1 MNKTLRKIIV
11 GAACCATILPVA
23 VPLAACGQAND
34 PETRAVSL
42 ALGAVDQNFNP
53 FFFTQQ
59 NDGEVVSLT
68 QIPLITANRNAE
80 VACGDNEATVA
91 LAYKEVMYD
100 ANGNVTAEG
109 DENGRTEY
117 EFVIKNGIKFSDG
130 VDLTIKDVLFNL
142 YVYLDPMYTGSSTIY
157 ATKIKGLA
165 AYRAQNPTMSE
176 DEADNYTSKF
186 LGQVNGRFSTLLNY
200 DTAPYTSPKPTDDL
214 LLVAEEFE
222 SELNSDW
229 TSNVGTVKSYE
240 ENYRFTEDWEVFYFN
255 EGLID
260 YQRDA
265 NGVRKKDDNN
275 KYITTLD
282 AGATNDQTHLRT
294 NMNAALS
301 EDKVSAYASANS
313 CSNEE
318 AREKLMQKEAV
329 QTLFDEY
336 LKAEKN
342 ENGKFT
348 SADRR
353 SNGSL
358 YRLLTQWNT
367 GTAVRTRILNKIMSD
382 AYSSSTELAVKSIS
396 GITTYN
402 TAEKPFSGATAGSPL
417 KSGENYDVLKIVISG
432 VDPAAKWNFGFTVAP
447 MHYYS
452 NEEMTKIAMETPSNA
467 DVSNRFGVKFSNDE
481 FFNTVLKASSKTAKP
496 VGAGAYKSLNNLIY
510 NNKEANYERN
520 EYFHTVGADLENAKI
535 KYLKYKTVSDA
546 QLVNTLATNGIDFGM
561 PNCSKDNIAEL
572 TGKGHLT
579 QIPYDANGFGY
590 VGINPKYVPELGV
603 RQAIMKSMNI
613 NSITKDYYGSDY
625 AAVIY
630 RPISKT
636 SWAYPKNSSATDEH
650 YSKVAYTTDL
660 DEIDRLVRSS
670 GYTKNGDIYVSNRT
684 GQPLKL
690 TFTIAGE
697 STDHPAYQ
705 MFLAAAKKL
714 NEIGFDITVQY
725 DIQALAKLA
734 TAKLAV
740 WAAAW
745 STGIDPDMY
754 QVYHKDSKASSVKN
768 WGYDVILNDTQNIY
782 NTEKSIIEAL
792 SKDIIDAR
800 STNNRDRR
808 AEIYESAYNKVMDL
822 AVELPT
828 YQRKDIAVYNNKIL
842 DGKTLNTKAN
852 ANEGVL
858 SRIWE
863 LNYV

>member
-1 MNKTLRKIIV
+1 
-11 GAACCATILPVA
+11 
-23 VPLAACGQAND
+23 
-34 PETRAVSL
+34 
-42 ALGAVDQNFNP
+42 
-53 FFFTQQ
+53 
-59 NDGEVVSLT
+59 
-68 QIPLITANRNAE
+68 
-80 VACGDNEATVA
+80 
-91 LAYKEVMYD
+91 
-100 ANGNVTAEG
+100 
-109 DENGRTEY
+109 
-117 EFVIKNGIKFSDG
+117 
-130 VDLTIKDVLFNL
+130 
-142 YVYLDPMYTGSSTIY
+142 
-157 ATKIKGLA
+157 
-165 AYRAQNPTMSE
+165 
-176 DEADNYTSKF
+176 
-186 LGQVNGRFSTLLNY
+186 
-200 DTAPYTSPKPTDDL
+200 
-214 LLVAEEFE
+214 
-222 SELNSDW
+222 
-229 TSNVGTVKSYE
+229 
-240 ENYRFTEDWEVFYFN
+240 
-255 EGLID
+255 
-260 YQRDA
+260 
-265 NGVRKKDDNN
+265 
-275 KYITTLD
+275 
-282 AGATNDQTHLRT
+282 
-294 NMNAALS
+294 
-301 EDKVSAYASANS
+301 
-313 CSNEE
+313 
-318 AREKLMQKEAV
+318 
-329 QTLFDEY
+329 
-336 LKAEKN
+336 
-342 ENGKFT
+342 
-348 SADRR
+348 
-353 SNGSL
+353 
-358 YRLLTQWNT
+358 
-367 GTAVRTRILNKIMSD
+367 
-382 AYSSSTELAVKSIS
+382 
-396 GITTYN
+396 
-402 TAEKPFSGATAGSPL
+402 
-417 KSGENYDVLKIVISG
+417 
-432 VDPAAKWNFGFTVAP
+432 
-447 MHYYS
+447 
-452 NEEMTKIAMETPSNA
+452 
-467 DVSNRFGVKFSNDE
+467 
-481 FFNTVLKASSKTAKP
+481 
-496 VGAGAYKSLNNLIY
+496 
-510 NNKEANYERN
+510 
-520 EYFHTVGADLENAKI
+520 
-535 KYLKYKTVSDA
+535 
-546 QLVNTLATNGIDFGM
+546 
-561 PNCSKDNIAEL
+561 
-572 TGKGHLT
+572 
-579 QIPYDANGFGY
+579 
-590 VGINPKYVPELGV
+590 
-603 RQAIMKSMNI
+603 MKSMNI